1 MPGLLEAHP
10 WIRSYPEGVSWEIAP
25 PREPLFAALERAAAR
40 FPDRPAIDFLG
51 RIHSYRELAALVAR
65 VARGLRDL
73 GVARG
78 TRVALLLPNC
88 SWFVAAYYGILRAGG
103 TVVCIN
109 PLYTEEEIARQL
121 EDAGA
126 RLLFTMD
133 LHLLLPK
140 AVALARRGMIDRIL
154 LCSMSAALPPPMGLL
169 FRIFRRRER
178 AEPPADVPVTTF
190 EELADNAGAPPD
202 PGLDPAADLAALQY
216 TGGTTG
222 IPKGAMLTHGNLV
235 ANREQVIAWD
245 PEVVPGGERILG
257 VLPLFH
263 IFAMTAV
270 MNLALGIGATMI
282 LLPRFQLQQLLRVIA
297 KKRPTL
303 FPVVPSLLAA
313 LIDAPGL
320 RRHDLTSLRFCISGG
335 APLPIEVKE
344 RFEAI
349 TGCTV
354 VEGYGLTEAAPV
366 VTCNPPTGRIKAGS
380 IGLPIPGT
388 VVEIRDLEDPARR
401 LAVGEKG
408 EICVRGPQVMKGYWK
423 RPAETREVF
432 VDGALRTGD
441 VGFMDE
447 EGYVYLV
454 DRIKDLILVRG
465 YNVYPRVIEE
475 AIHAHPA
482 VAEVTVIGLP
492 DPGRGQIPKAFVRL
506 REGAALSAPE
516 LLEFLRPRLSP
527 IEMPREIEF
536 RRELPK
542 TMVGKLSKKELLAEE
557 LQRRR
562 AQGGSA

>member
-1 MPGLLEAHP
+1 MTTLAGDRP
-10 WIRSYPEGVSWEIAP
+10 WLASYPEGVRWEIDP
-25 PREPLFAALERAAAR
+25 PREPLFAALERAAER
-40 FPDRPAIDFLG
+40 FPHRPAVDFLG
-51 RIHSYRELAALVAR
+51 RVHSFRELAGLVGR
-65 VARGLRDL
+65 IARGLHDL
-73 GVARG
+73 GVEKG
-78 TRVALLLPNC
+78 TRVALLLPN
-88 SWFVAAYYGILRAGG
+88 STWFVAAYYGVLRAGG
-103 TVVCIN
+103 TVVCVN
-109 PLYTEEEIARQL
+109 PLYTEAEIARQL
-121 EDAGA
+121 EDAEA

-140 AVALARRGMIDRIL
+140 AVALARRGLIDRIL
-154 LCSMSAALPPPMGLL
+154 LCSMSAALPAPMGLL
-169 FRIFRRRER
+169 FRIFRRSEM
-178 AEPPADVPVTTF
+178 AGPPGDVPVTTL
-190 EELADNAGAPPD
+190 EELTANDGRLADPA
-202 PGLDPAADLAALQY
+202 LDPEEDLAALQY

-222 IPKGAMLTHGNLV
+222 IPKGAMLTHFNLV

-245 PEVVPGGERILG
+245 PESEPGRERILG

-282 LLPRFQLQQLLRVIA
+282 LLPRFQLQQLLRVIQ
-297 KKRPTL
+297 KKKPTL

-313 LIDAPGL
+313 LLDAPGL

-354 VEGYGLTEAAPV
+354 VEGYGLTEASPV
-366 VTCNPPTGRIKAGS
+366 VTCNPPTGAIRAGS

-388 VVEIRDLEDPARR
+388 TVEIRDLEDPTRR
-401 LAVGEKG
+401 LPVGEKG
-408 EICVRGPQVMKGYWK
+408 ELCVRGPQVMKGYWK
-423 RPAETREVF
+423 RPEETQRAF

-447 EGYVYLV
+447 EGYLYLV

-475 AIHAHPA
+475 AIHEHPA
-482 VAEVTVIGLP
+482 VAEVTVVGVP
-492 DPGRGQIPKAFVRL
+492 DRERGQIPKAFVRL
-506 REGAALSAPE
+506 REGEALSAEE
-516 LLEFLRPRLSP
+516 LLEFLKPRLSP
-527 IEMPREIEF
+527 IELPREIEF
-536 RRELPK
+536 RAELPK

-557 LQRRR
+557 IARRR
-562 AQGGSA
+562 ARGEID